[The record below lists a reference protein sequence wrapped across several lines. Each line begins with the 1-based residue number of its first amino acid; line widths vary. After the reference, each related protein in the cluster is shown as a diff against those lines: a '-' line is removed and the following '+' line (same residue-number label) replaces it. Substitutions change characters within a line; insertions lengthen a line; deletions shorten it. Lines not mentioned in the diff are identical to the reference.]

1 MPQVQINTQRIP
13 VGGSIGAAM
22 LIVILLAGLFLD
34 LPGVR
39 ATVTWGGIIGLVLG
53 VVLIGWRRRNVG
65 RQLRQTPGNL

>member
-1 MPQVQINTQRIP
+1 
-13 VGGSIGAAM
+13 M